1 MDTRTLAEFI
11 AWSKT
16 TDLQE
21 LLYKKPAGASVQIKT
36 AAAAAQAT
44 DFSAKLAP
52 VLSPAVG
59 IYHNGAKGR
68 EIVLK
73 ENMEVKKGALLGVIE
88 MNKTAKE
95 VVAPADGLLKI
106 IGVSNAQCA
115 QYGQPLFFIEPKQ
128 P

>member
-21 LLYKKPAGASVQIKT
+21 LIYQKPGASVKIKT
-36 AAAAAQAT
+36 AAVLPQSP
-44 DFSAKLAP
+44 DFSTKLTPA
-52 VLSPAVG
+52 LSPAVG
-59 IYHNGAKGR
+59 IYHSGVKGK

-73 ENMEVKKGALLGVIE
+73 ENMEVKKGALLGVIQ
-88 MNKTAKE
+88 MNKTSKE
-95 VVAPADGLLKI
+95 LLAPADGLLKI
-106 IGVSNAQCA
+106 IGVSDGQCA
-115 QYGQPLFFIEPKQ
+115 EYGQPLFFIEPKQ

>member
-1 MDTRTLAEFI
+1 MDTRTLARFI

-21 LLYKKPAGASVQIKT
+21 LIYKKPGASVQIKT
-36 AAAAAQAT
+36 AAAAPHAA
-44 DFSAKLAP
+44 DFSSKLTP

-59 IYHNGAKGR
+59 IYHSGAKGK

-73 ENMEVKKGALLGVIE
+73 ENAEVKKGAFLGVVE

-95 VVAPADGLLKI
+95 VLAAADGLLKI
-106 IGVSNAQCA
+106 IGVSDGQCA
-115 QYGQPLFFIEPKQ
+115 EYGQPLFFIEPKQ